1 LAEPEPQI
9 TAGYTPQMT
18 LGRRQACL
26 GAATLFASFTGTAG
40 AAECSTFETRILDV
54 SGERLAKR
62 CQLLVPRDRAKS
74 RRLLVLLHGLGETT
88 SENLGIR
95 AWADRY
101 GLCSAYER
109 LKRPPVRRV
118 LSDAEYLTDARLAEL
133 DGELA
138 RAPFRGLAIAC
149 PFTPNVYRVGPTGAV
164 LDRYATWLVDRLVP
178 ALCRELGIE
187 NAKVGIDGVS
197 LGGFAALEVFLRR
210 PEAFASV
217 GSLQGP
223 FKAGSVDGYA
233 ARIERAFT
241 EKGRR
246 PLRIATSS
254 VDPGRAANERL
265 VGLLAKRGIV
275 ATLSAPPGPHD
286 QRFLREAGSLELLL
300 WHDRALP
307 EAAA

>member
-1 LAEPEPQI
+1 
-9 TAGYTPQMT
+9 MT

-40 AAECSTFETRILDV
+40 AAECSAFESRILDV

-62 CQLLVPRDRAKS
+62 CRLLVPRDRAKS

-88 SENLGIR
+88 SEDLGIR

-101 GLCSAYER
+101 GVCAAHER

-118 LSDAEYLTDARLAEL
+118 LPDAEYLTDARLAEL

-138 RAPFRGLAIAC
+138 RVPFRGLAIAC

-187 NAKVGIDGVS
+187 NAKVGLDGVS

-223 FKAGSVDGYA
+223 FKTGTVSGYA
-233 ARIERAFT
+233 SRIERAFT
-241 EKGRR
+241 EKGHR

-254 VDPGRAANERL
+254 WDSGRAANERL
-265 VGLLAKRGIV
+265 VELLGKRGIK
-275 ATLSAPPGPHD
+275 ATFSAPPGPHD

-307 EAAA
+307 EGAA